1 MKEERRFWHFIIIND
16 KDTRESPGGRAVAAW
31 RRGEKWGGGRQPY
44 GSGKADG
51 AVRQAVR
58 IPWLLSITHVTIEP
72 ARRKTTGVHEA
83 LISTVSGLHEKDSW
97 PFGLGSP
104 HPPKQQGASSTG
116 QNRAIEELGVG
127 WRCLQ
132 ITSPCLGPVSLLSHS
147 DMPALQAHG
156 RVTQQQHNTD
166 I

>member
-16 KDTRESPGGRAVAAW
+16 KDARESPGGRAVAAW
-31 RRGEKWGGGRQPY
+31 RRGEKGGGGRQPY

-72 ARRKTTGVHEA
+72 ARRKTTGVHEVINE
-83 LISTVSGLHEKDSW
+83 LSTATRQNMMPIIKPGPL
-97 PFGLGSP
+97 
-104 HPPKQQGASSTG
+104 TG
-116 QNRAIEELGVG
+116 Q
-127 WRCLQ
+127 
-132 ITSPCLGPVSLLSHS
+132 GPGTRFHRKS
-147 DMPALQAHG
+147 
-156 RVTQQQHNTD
+156 